1 VRAVLDV
8 NVFIS
13 GVLAPE
19 GTAAQLLLRW
29 LHGEFELVISDELL
43 AELARA
49 LTYPELRTR
58 ISEQATESLLNL
70 LRRSTTVTAA
80 PPSPAPATSRD
91 PGDDYLV
98 ALAAATG
105 SVLVSWD
112 QDLLELTGFPIQ
124 SPPQFLRAL
133 DEQ

>member
-1 VRAVLDV
+1 
-8 NVFIS
+8 
-13 GVLAPE
+13 
-19 GTAAQLLLRW
+19 LLRW

-58 ISEQATESLLNL
+58 ISEQATDSLLNL
-70 LRRSTTVTAA
+70 LRRSTAVTAA
-80 PPSPAPATSRD
+80 PPPPAPATSRD

-112 QDLLELTGFPIQ
+112 RDLLELTGFPIQ